1 MGLSWEFG
9 ERERGESE
17 VGDCSRSGDTSGGL
31 GIDSGL
37 AGDIGLGG
45 REGLWIISMST
56 NINSVIF
63 VQSGIYLS
71 IDAQVTGGVWRRAR

>member
-9 ERERGESE
+9 ERDLGESE

-45 REGLWIISMST
+45 REGLLAYY
-56 NINSVIF
+56 NVN
-63 VQSGIYLS
+63 QY
-71 IDAQVTGGVWRRAR
+71 

>member
-45 REGLWIISMST
+45 REGLLDYF
-56 NINSVIF
+56 NVN
-63 VQSGIYLS
+63 QY
-71 IDAQVTGGVWRRAR
+71 

>member
-45 REGLWIISMST
+45 REGGLLDYF
-56 NINSVIF
+56 NVN
-63 VQSGIYLS
+63 QY
-71 IDAQVTGGVWRRAR
+71 

>member
-17 VGDCSRSGDTSGGL
+17 AGDCSRSGDTSGGL

-45 REGLWIISMST
+45 REGLLDYYT
-56 NINSVIF
+56 VN
-63 VQSGIYLS
+63 QY
-71 IDAQVTGGVWRRAR
+71 

>member
-37 AGDIGLGG
+37 GEVLDWGAE
-45 REGLWIISMST
+45 RAFWIIVKLRRGSGKDRQMNFCTST
-56 NINSVIF
+56 GS
-63 VQSGIYLS
+63 
-71 IDAQVTGGVWRRAR
+71 

>member
-9 ERERGESE
+9 ESDLGESE

-37 AGDIGLGG
+37 GEILDWGAG
-45 REGLWIISMST
+45 RAFWIISMST

>member
-9 ERERGESE
+9 DRERGESE

-37 AGDIGLGG
+37 AGDIGLGAG
-45 REGLWIISMST
+45 RAL
-56 NINSVIF
+56 
-63 VQSGIYLS
+63 
-71 IDAQVTGGVWRRAR
+71 

>member
-9 ERERGESE
+9 ERDLGESE

-37 AGDIGLGG
+37 GEVLDWKHGIMGMRFPDGGLL
-45 REGLWIISMST
+45 R
-56 NINSVIF
+56 
-63 VQSGIYLS
+63 Y
-71 IDAQVTGGVWRRAR
+71 RK